1 MDLKSYIDLEVLLRT
16 QPREREARRSFGLA
30 HASLSPEDQLQA
42 WREKHLHTLPTPR
55 LSDRIDHFLYGVSI
69 TLLIVA
75 LLLGILTGVGL
86 LRYNGSEPVNL
97 IYFLAI
103 AVLIPLV
110 SMGLSM
116 IAMLRANRAKNLL
129 VHLSMA
135 FWMERIVA
143 LWSKESADALQEVRI
158 NPLVANWIV
167 IKRSQSIALAFSI
180 GLLLALLGV
189 VATQDV
195 AFAWSTTLDLSA
207 EGFYRF
213 LHTLAWPWRAWLP
226 DAVPSLSLVEQSRY
240 FRLGG
245 GVSDTL
251 IAHASLLG
259 AWWKFLAMATL
270 FYAVLLRL
278 LLWIVS
284 AKGLTR
290 ALHTALM
297 SLDGAKQLL
306 SDMNEPYITTHEQ
319 EEDKKT
325 PSTEPHQPSVAHK
338 PVTAYDMVQ
347 GWSLDEDRLRFLCDH
362 FDIEAPVCFHVG
374 GNNTLEAD
382 EKVIEESSGSVVL
395 FVKAWEPPTMD
406 AVDHIMALIPKV
418 ERLVIWP
425 IGLEEDGYVANPRSV
440 AVWVRKLTPLIN
452 EKVWIV
458 E

>member
-16 QPREREARRSFGLA
+16 QPREREVRRSFGLA

-42 WREKHLHTLPTPR
+42 WREKHLHTLQTPR

-69 TLLIVA
+69 ILLIVA
-75 LLLGILTGVGL
+75 LILGILTGVGL

-110 SMGLSM
+110 SMVLSV

-135 FWMERIVA
+135 YWMERIVA
-143 LWSKESADALQEVRI
+143 LWSKESADALHEVRI

-180 GLLLALLGV
+180 GLFLALLGV

-195 AFAWSTTLDLSA
+195 AFAWSTTLDLGA
-207 EGFYRF
+207 EDFYRF
-213 LHTLAWPWRAWLP
+213 LHTLAWPWRTWFP
-226 DAVPSLSLVEQSRY
+226 EAVPSLSLVEQSRY

-284 AKGLTR
+284 VKGLTR
-290 ALHTALM
+290 ALHTAMM
-297 SLDGAKQLL
+297 SLDRAKQLL

-319 EEDKKT
+319 NEDEKKDR
-325 PSTEPHQPSVAHK
+325 TEPYQPSGVHM

-406 AVDHIMALIPKV
+406 AIDHIMALITKV

-425 IGLEEDGYVANPRSV
+425 IGLEEEGYVANPRSV